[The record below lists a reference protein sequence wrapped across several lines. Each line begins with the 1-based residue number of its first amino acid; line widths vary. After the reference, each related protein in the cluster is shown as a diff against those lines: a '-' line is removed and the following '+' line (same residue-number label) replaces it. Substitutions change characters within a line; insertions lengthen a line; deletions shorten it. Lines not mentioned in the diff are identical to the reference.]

1 MNDKIIPGGEL
12 VYQKLSKVMESVFT
26 GQARADGDAS
36 NLPPGVRP
44 YGETRSKAQSN
55 LLANLPPAVRQTDR
69 KKRGA
74 QNDTLINDSYENILD
89 EYSPF
94 IIISMLVNH
103 KLGCPL
109 CVTNFKLLK
118 IYTYISYIYYMHDF

>member
-1 MNDKIIPGGEL
+1 
-12 VYQKLSKVMESVFT
+12 MESVFT

-55 LLANLPPAVRQTDR
+55 LLANLPPAVRQTER

-74 QNDTLINDSYENILD
+74 QNDTLIIDSDDNVLD
-89 EYSPF
+89 KYSPF

-109 CVTNFKLLK
+109 CLTNFQLSAHFFC
-118 IYTYISYIYYMHDF
+118 I